1 MTVKSEGRWWMIK
14 LGSNRPTE
22 KRSVKIVTG
31 GSSGPTDVL
40 RSLDHR
46 VWKRQDLNDDA
57 DFEPP
62 EGFEE
67 EIESLLQSL
76 SDKVRPRERGLYDEL
91 FQLIANTHRYK
102 RILSSGILRRNTWL
116 VWHRYYLKICQHR
129 S

>member
-1 MTVKSEGRWWMIK
+1 MIK

-76 SDKVRPRERGLYDEL
+76 SDKVRP
-91 FQLIANTHRYK
+91 
-102 RILSSGILRRNTWL
+102 
-116 VWHRYYLKICQHR
+116 
-129 S
+129 